1 MEVTAEDL
9 NYPPYFGRNGRV
21 FHKDVKENTK
31 LFVKEFK
38 ETEFGV
44 KLVSE
49 DLAFGANLDL
59 ILEAAQA
66 QFGHD
71 DVNME
76 EYLQAAKN
84 LWMLGDLKPKPVP
97 VAQPPASNPLSS
109 SQLAWQEYRIFT
121 DSHSVAECKARTSR
135 EEGYRKFLSVNLERE
150 TMQSPRLELQP
161 LNQKISTKKAVPAD
175 VAAYAA
181 RYRTMSSDAVRNELS
196 PGRNPSGPV
205 AAAEAN
211 RLFELCCQYGLI

>member
-9 NYPPYFGRNGRV
+9 NFPPYFNRNGRV
-21 FHKDVKENTK
+21 FHKDIKENTK

-49 DLAFGANLDL
+49 GLAYGANLDL

-76 EYLQAAKN
+76 EYLQVAKS
-84 LWMLGDLKPKPVP
+84 LWMLGDLQTKPEP
-97 VAQPPASNPLSS
+97 VAQVPATKQLTA
-109 SQLAWQEYRIFT
+109 SQQAWSEFRQYT
-121 DSHSVAECKARTSR
+121 DSHSVAECKARARTD
-135 EEGYRKFLSVNLERE
+135 EAYRKFISINLERE
-150 TMQSPRLELQP
+150 AMESPRLELQP

-181 RYRTMSSDAVRNELS
+181 RYRTMSADAVKNELS
-196 PGRNPSGPV
+196 PGRNPLGPG